1 MTLDTLDTTAARAN
15 EPGFTKEAERKFR
28 KAEKDRRRAEKKTAN
43 RAAWGKFFGTIW
55 RGIAETWDFAVR
67 NLILTL
73 AIASSIATASWEW
86 MNSARGWRDLYPGYD
101 FWTSIGALGS
111 IGLWYLAFRKAREE
125 GRKTPTLK
133 PDQGGRSTT
142 ELVGWI
148 LAAMFSY
155 LVCVAGVF
163 VATATNS
170 YQAQEAARK
179 SKIEYANMV
188 AKAEALRDTLDVYSV
203 DYWDA
208 VIKQQTRQ
216 LDSQLQIAK
225 GTYEM
230 ADLDTNGACAGKLSF
245 NARRLCVRVNGGVDE
260 FSGEEV
266 AGIRTE
272 LERST
277 RGKAKALADKEE
289 LAKLEGQIRTFRVL
303 SGDETSAAM
312 GAMISSI
319 DAASSLGILY
329 LILSSIFLLAS
340 GWSTDWSL
348 EEIEKKRRA
357 ARLKAGKA
365 A

>member
-1 MTLDTLDTTAARAN
+1 MNLDPTAERAN
-15 EPGFTKEAERKFR
+15 EPGWTREARKAWEKAER
-28 KAEKDRRRAEKKTAN
+28 EKK
-43 RAAWGKFFGTIW
+43 RAAKRAASRAFWGGILAGIW
-55 RGIAETWDFAVR
+55 RGLVETWDFAIR
-67 NLILTL
+67 NLLLTL
-73 AIASSIATASWEW
+73 AIATSIATAAWEW

-101 FWTSIGALGS
+101 AWTSIGALGA

-125 GRKTPTLK
+125 TRKPADK
-133 PDQGGRSTT
+133 PADQGGRNRV
-142 ELVGWI
+142 ELWGWVI
-148 LAAMFSY
+148 AAAFAY
-155 LVCVAGVF
+155 VLCVAGVF

-170 YQAQEAARK
+170 YQAQEAAKK
-179 SKIEYANMV
+179 SKLEYAGLL
-188 AKAEALRDTLDVYSV
+188 AKRDALKETLEIYSP

-225 GTYEM
+225 GTYDM
-230 ADLDTNGACAGKLSF
+230 ADLDTDKACAGKLSF
-245 NARRLCVRVNGGVDE
+245 NARRLCVRVNGGIDE

-272 LERST
+272 LERSA
-277 RGKAKALADKEE
+277 RGKAKALEDAKD
-289 LAKLEGQIRTFRVL
+289 LAGLEARIRDFRVL

-312 GAMISSI
+312 GAMISGI
-319 DAASSLGILY
+319 DAAASLGILY
-329 LILSSIFLLAS
+329 LVLSSIFLAAS

-348 EEIEKKRRA
+348 EQIELKRRA